1 MDTDRDVRVAT
12 ALMKFISTFVVVAVL
27 FSAGAFGA
35 ADGVEVSVSIDPA
48 VIPFHRQAAY
58 TITVEAPNDADV
70 KLPDMV
76 GHFGGVNVY
85 GVPEYREES
94 IGGHR
99 KRIRETYTLDA
110 IWPGVYA
117 IAPAEVHIGDTEVVT
132 MPSPALRV
140 RALTE
145 AEETEAMLFE
155 DGAPAALP
163 PAQWLLAPW
172 QIAAIVAVVL
182 IAAAVGAYM
191 MRRRRG
197 PAAPVIRK
205 MPWEVA
211 YERLKA
217 LDQRGL
223 PEQGKFD
230 SFYVDLSAILRYY
243 IEDRF
248 HVHAPEQT
256 SPEFLAEVS
265 AKGVFSADQ
274 RQMLGLFLRH
284 CDLVKFA
291 RYEPTVKQMEGS
303 FAEVL
308 RFVDET
314 APRPAEL
321 AEKAA

>member
-1 MDTDRDVRVAT
+1 MDTDRDAW
-12 ALMKFISTFVVVAVL
+12 AAMAFMNFISRFMMTAIV
-27 FSAGAFGA
+27 FSAAAFGA

-58 TITVEAPNDADV
+58 TITVEAPDNADV
-70 KLPDMV
+70 RLPDMV
-76 GHFGGVNVY
+76 GHFGGANVY

-117 IAPAEVHIGDTEVVT
+117 IAAAEVRIGETDVVT
-132 MPSPALRV
+132 SPSPALRV

-145 AEETEAMLFE
+145 AEEAEAMKFE

-163 PAQWLLAPW
+163 PARWLLAPW

-182 IAAAVGAYM
+182 IAAAVAAYLLW
-191 MRRRRG
+191 RRRG

-205 MPWEVA
+205 TPWEVA

-217 LDQRGL
+217 LDQRRL

-230 SFYVDLSAILRYY
+230 SFYVNLSAILRYY

-256 SPEFLAEVS
+256 TPEFLGEVS

-274 RQMLGLFLRH
+274 QRMLGLFLRH
-284 CDLVKFA
+284 CDRVKFA
-291 RYEPTVKQMEGS
+291 RYEPSVKEMEAS

-314 APRPAEL
+314 VPRPAES